1 MGYVDCLPLQNAFG
15 PDARFFILDPPKDAN
30 GNSTRYLVLQRA
42 LASVG
47 VCFQYHLRAV
57 SCEAFAMTMMNA
69 DLNWKSLQLEVL
81 NNTTKMTEEK
91 RQKDAARFKEFY
103 DRYCFIFTLFMFLY

>member
-1 MGYVDCLPLQNAFG
+1 M
-15 PDARFFILDPPKDAN
+15 
-30 GNSTRYLVLQRA
+30 
-42 LASVG
+42 
-47 VCFQYHLRAV
+47 RAV

-91 RQKDAARFKEFY
+91 RQKDTARFKEFY
-103 DRYCFIFTLFMFLY
+103 DRYVLFYLDFLYVLILKVNLILKINLSL